1 MSWMAISTGL
11 AGLCGLGVVLHAWR
25 VREPGADPAR
35 TALSRIGIGLL
46 LVTWGA
52 LVPVTLFLWR
62 QGLAA
67 PWLFGAET
75 YDGGVVET
83 VTAVGLIL
91 IVLLATR
98 EAVVSR
104 NTLKS
109 GFWALVALFGILAF
123 GEEASWGQHIFH
135 WTSTGAFASENLQA
149 ETNLHNFLS
158 PRLYDIA
165 YAAVGWGLV
174 GAASLLSLRPRW
186 LAPLLRQ
193 PPLDRPSVVRIALL
207 FSAGVLLQHEL
218 FEEMAEAVTILT
230 FVFFQAGLALT
241 GRAPVRAI
249 QPPTPAPHA

>member
-11 AGLCGLGVVLHAWR
+11 AALCGLGVVLHAWR

-35 TALSRIGIGLL
+35 AGLSRFGIGVL

-91 IVLLATR
+91 IALLAAR
-98 EAVVSR
+98 QAMVSR
-104 NTLKS
+104 RVL
-109 GFWALVALFGILAF
+109 GIAAWASLALFAVLAF

-149 ETNLHNFLS
+149 ETNLHNFIS

-165 YAAVGWGLV
+165 YAAVGWGMV
-174 GAASLLSLRPRW
+174 GAAGLLSLRPQW
-186 LAPLLRQ
+186 LAPLLRH
-193 PPLDRPSVVRIALL
+193 PPLDRASVVRIALL
-207 FSAGVLLQHEL
+207 VSAGVLLQHEP
-218 FEEMAEAVTILT
+218 FEEMAEAVAILAV
-230 FVFFQAGLALT
+230 VFLQAELALT
-241 GRAPVRAI
+241 GRAPARAAH
-249 QPPTPAPHA
+249 PPVPAVPV